1 MTDSERQIIEAVAS
15 MSRVIRSEIRKALLR
30 RWLKESEAAI
40 YLGCSSDEIGRMRKS
55 GRLKAGL
62 LGKQY
67 RYKIEDLDRAVAQG
81 RTV

>member
-15 MSRVIRSEIRKALLR
+15 KSRVIRSEIRKALLR

-62 LGKQY
+62 LGKQW
-67 RYKIEDLDRAVAQG
+67 RYHLEDLDKCVITG
-81 RTV
+81 RQI